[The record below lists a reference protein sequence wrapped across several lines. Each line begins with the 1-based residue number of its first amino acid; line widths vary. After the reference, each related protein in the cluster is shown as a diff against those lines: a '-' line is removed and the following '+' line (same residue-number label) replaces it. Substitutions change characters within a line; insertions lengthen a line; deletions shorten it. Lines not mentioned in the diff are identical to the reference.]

1 MEENEINNTNTKKD
15 ESGQQNMSGNM
26 YSYRDNNNKN
36 VIDNPQE
43 AGAIRRSMGEG
54 NPNINII
61 QNNIGGGYGQNY
73 INNGDVGNHYSQE
86 NYYNSN
92 KNSDFWVTY
101 SILGCIEVLIIIILA
116 FFFENKNITYN
127 YNNKN
132 ITNEASIDETIKNE
146 IIDETFKNETFNE
159 TFDYGLLRDM
169 NIMVFIGFG
178 MLHSILRRSSWIS
191 ISINMLI
198 LSFSIQ
204 LSLFFNFLWKNA
216 FKDKSEW
223 EESFDF
229 LYLMKAIFT
238 SSSVLITLG
247 SVLGKLSIIQ
257 YVIMAIFETILSS
270 LNYQLCEEKL
280 KIYDYGGSLYIH
292 TFGAIFAIAVST
304 VLFCSSKVKLAF
316 QNNNHLNKSN
326 YFSNLTT
333 FLGIII
339 LLCFFPSFNS
349 ALAEI
354 ELRKIGRINTY
365 YSLLGSVMGSFIT
378 SGLYNRGR
386 FVFEQVFLGSISGAI
401 IISGCCTICY
411 NHWAPIII
419 GTLGTIIIVTFL
431 SKIKPF
437 FLKWGLQDTLNIIIL
452 HGISGLLGAFITPIF
467 AANGG
472 EFDKQFNATLSDI
485 VSNEREYT
493 TQAGI
498 QIGAIFIT
506 IGISFIGGIAT
517 GYLMKISI
525 CGKISQYFTDAEF
538 FHEEENNIFEYV
550 EPNTV
555 YNVEINNPSLFK
567 MEYPVYNNPKIKGP
581 DMRGSQPSY

>member
-1 MEENEINNTNTKKD
+1 MNEDENKNKEEIERKEKD

-101 SILGCIEVLIIIILA
+101 FILGCIEILIIIILA
-116 FFFENKNITYN
+116 VFFENKNIEFKKDN
-127 YNNKN
+127 YDDN
-132 ITNEASIDETIKNE
+132 
-146 IIDETFKNETFNE
+146 
-159 TFDYGLLRDM
+159 FDYGYLRDM

-216 FKDKSEW
+216 FKDNSEW

-280 KIYDYGGSLYIH
+280 EIYDYGGSLYIH

-354 ELRKIGRINTY
+354 ELREIGRINTY

-517 GYLMKISI
+517 GYLMKISL

>member
-73 INNGDVGNHYSQE
+73 INNVDVGNHYSQE

-101 SILGCIEVLIIIILA
+101 FILGCIEILIIIILA
-116 FFFENKNITYN
+116 VFFENKNIEFKKDN
-127 YNNKN
+127 YDDN
-132 ITNEASIDETIKNE
+132 
-146 IIDETFKNETFNE
+146 
-159 TFDYGLLRDM
+159 FDYGLLRDM

-216 FKDKSEW
+216 FKDNSEW

-257 YVIMAIFETILSS
+257 YVIMAIFETIFSS

-280 KIYDYGGSLYIH
+280 RIYDYGGSLYIH

-349 ALAEI
+349 ALAENDKEI
-354 ELRKIGRINTY
+354 KDMREKGRINTY

-378 SGLYNRGR
+378 SGLFNRGR

-401 IISGCCTICY
+401 IISGCCTICSH
-411 NHWAPIII
+411 HWAPIII
-419 GTLGTIIIVTFL
+419 GTLGAIIIVTFL

-437 FLKWGLQDTLNIIIL
+437 FLKWGIQDTLNIIIL
-452 HGISGLLGAFITPIF
+452 HGISGLLGAIITPIF
-467 AANGG
+467 VRAEELKRKLNDLSSDNAN
-472 EFDKQFNATLSDI
+472 
-485 VSNEREYT
+485 NEDNEKEYI